1 MARRKAAAGPLMLA
15 RIAFAS
21 SETLARRWWLMA
33 TGSCSAG
40 EYRRMLLEKLKASQ
54 QMGAAAMSKNP
65 SLAKLLTP
73 WDRATRRNA
82 RRLRKKPG
90 WRL

>member
-1 MARRKAAAGPLMLA
+1 
-15 RIAFAS
+15 
-21 SETLARRWWLMA
+21 
-33 TGSCSAG
+33 
-40 EYRRMLLEKLKASQ
+40 MLLEKLKASQ

-73 WDRATRRNA
+73 WDRATRGNA
-82 RRLRKKPG
+82 RRLRKKRG